1 MLKSKEYVV
10 NFAPISWKRSGKN
23 GKRFYD
29 TQAHEKLA
37 TGFHLIQQ
45 HGQDPK
51 FLNPVEVELVF
62 HMPIPK
68 SVAKR
73 KKTTW
78 YPSTPDID
86 NLQKFIFD
94 TITGT
99 GVIWKD
105 DCIICSLNCK
115 KIYDNNPRTYI
126 KITELE

>member
-1 MLKSKEYVV
+1 MLKSKEYTI
-10 NFAPISWKRSGKN
+10 NYAPIPWKRAGRN

-29 TQAHEKLA
+29 RQIDDKTHTGLHLA
-37 TGFHLIQQ
+37 QQ
-45 HGQDPK
+45 HGDDPK
-51 FLNPVEVELVF
+51 FLKPVEVELVF

-68 SVAKR
+68 SVGKR
-73 KKTTW
+73 KKTSW
-78 YPSTPDID
+78 YSSTPDID

-94 TITGT
+94 AITGT

-115 KIYDNNPRTYI
+115 KVYDHNPRTFI